1 MLTTSKLALS
11 FALML
16 GAASV
21 TMAATKHPIHH
32 QRTVVQPVGQTETSS
47 SAGLSYD
54 MQPSQAQRLDPEP
67 THDLF
72 RDPDWIAPQG
82 HR

>member
-1 MLTTSKLALS
+1 LTNSKVALS

-16 GAASV
+16 GTASAA
-21 TMAATKHPIHH
+21 MAAPKHPVHR
-32 QRTVVQPVGQTETSS
+32 QRTTVVRTVGQTEASS
-47 SAGLSYD
+47 AAGLSYD
-54 MQPSQAQRLDPEP
+54 MQPGKAQRLDPEP
-67 THDLF
+67 AHDLF